1 MTHKVILDGW
11 YETEGGLLPIYEEG
25 TSLNEIVYRLQKDD
39 EDFGHT
45 DMELE
50 LELENGDTK
59 DVSKMVYRM
68 VSDDL

>member
-1 MTHKVILDGW
+1 MTHKVTLDGW

-45 DMELE
+45 DMDLE
-50 LELENGDTK
+50 LLLPNGDIK
-59 DVSKMVYRM
+59 NVNSMVYRM
-68 VSDDL
+68 VNDNL